1 MIDKLKPCPFC
12 GGEARVNERYRGGTA
27 NRKMYWI
34 SCSACGIS
42 QQHDNT
48 SGYRYQSKA
57 IDRWNTRKPIDKVI
71 EQLEKASCYIEDG
84 CGHAGHLVFTDDA
97 IEIVKKGGVEE

>member
-1 MIDKLKPCPFC
+1 MSKLKPCPFC

-57 IDRWNTRKPIDKVI
+57 IERWNTRKPIDKVVV
-71 EQLEKASCYIEDG
+71 QLKENYSCDVGNLKMISLDK
-84 CGHAGHLVFTDDA
+84 A
-97 IEIVKKGGVEE
+97 IEIVKGR